1 MLLAALLL
9 SASLATTNVP
19 SYYTV
24 YADAVTGD
32 FETKCQLLA
41 LPLKENV
48 RGNSTYT
55 NTRRY
60 LLTKGLTEEE
70 LQSLKVVSIL
80 AATSTNAAEKRRLMA
95 ERAYF
100 LSFVRMDHPREVMLN
115 KAREAVAVAAA
126 KPHPRLFVGAKAP
139 NDFATILPRLPKAG
153 CERILADADVYL
165 QKPPLTRELT
175 GYRLLGVA
183 RKALTR
189 LTTLALAYRLTN
201 ERRYLVRA
209 EAELTSVCTFE
220 DWNPRHFLDTAE
232 IAVGVAV
239 AYDWLYNELTP
250 SIRELAAQALREK
263 ALGSCAAHPQWM
275 TLQNNWVQVGAGGMT
290 AAIAA
295 LAETDGDVGA
305 SLLAKVVS
313 ALPEAECVVS
323 PDGAFPEG
331 PSYWNYGFTFNV
343 FALAVME
350 SAFGTDFGLADEP
363 GFRETGHFVAQMTG
377 PSGRLYAFSDGHEK
391 RPQMPALWWFAR
403 RFKDASYIDDGE
415 KIRFR
420 QACAQRRAVDEVESE
435 SGRDFP
441 IGLLWVDQSLLTE
454 KSLPMPETSVFRGEM
469 PLAVQRSAD
478 GSVYVAMKGGSPSY
492 NHGHADEGSF
502 VLDALGE
509 RWAFDLGCEDYST
522 IEKAIGGRFWSPEP
536 DSIRWNLF
544 RLGSQGHNT
553 LLIDG
558 KGQDSR
564 GFASIERVANEA
576 IKSSTAVLP
585 HTNFTG
591 FVVRVTL
598 SEVYPQAL
606 AVVRYSAV
614 ESNGSG
620 GAFTDYIDGRPG
632 MAVRWAILT
641 DAEVR
646 LEGNTAILH
655 KAGKFLKFVF
665 PEAGRL
671 AVQSAHP
678 ANDYESPN
686 TGFRQLIYSTEI
698 PQSKTLILPVT
709 WTTGENS

>member
-1 MLLAALLL
+1 MLLASLLL
-9 SASLATTNVP
+9 SASLATTNMP
-19 SYYTV
+19 TYYRM
-24 YADAVTGD
+24 YSDAVTGN

-48 RGNSTYT
+48 RGNSTYA

-60 LLTKGLTEEE
+60 LLTEGLSAEE
-70 LQSLKVVSIL
+70 LRHPEVLRIL
-80 AATSTNAAEKRRLMA
+80 AETSTNAAEKRRLEA
-95 ERAYF
+95 ERQYVLDPSLGPSPQEVLLQQTQKA
-100 LSFVRMDHPREVMLN
+100 VRN
-115 KAREAVAVAAA
+115 AAQ
-126 KPHPRLFVGAKAP
+126 KPHPRLFVGACAP
-139 NDFATILPRLPKAG
+139 NDFSTILPRLPKAG
-153 CERILADADVYL
+153 CERVLADADVYL
-165 QKPPLTRELT
+165 QKAPLTRQMT

-201 ERRYLVRA
+201 DRRYLTRA
-209 EAELTSVCTFE
+209 ETELASVCTFK
-220 DWNPRHFLDTAE
+220 DWNPSHFLDTAE

-263 ALGSCAAHPQWM
+263 ALGACEANPRWM

-295 LAETDGDVGA
+295 LADTDGERGA

-313 ALPEAECVVS
+313 ALPEAECVVA

-343 FALAVME
+343 FALAIME
-350 SAFGTDFGLADEP
+350 SAFGTDFGLSAES

-377 PSGRLYAFSDGHEK
+377 PSGRFYAFSDGHEK

-403 RFKDASYIDDGE
+403 RFKDASYIDAGE
-415 KIRFR
+415 KTRFR
-420 QACAQRRAVDEVESE
+420 EACAQRRAVDEVESE
-435 SGRDFP
+435 TGRDFP
-441 IGLLWVDQSLLTE
+441 IGLLWVDQSLLTAE
-454 KSLPMPETSVFRGEM
+454 PSSLPELTLFRGEM

-478 GSVYVAMKGGSPSY
+478 GSVYVAIKGGSPSY

-509 RWAFDLGCEDYST
+509 RWASDLGCEDYST
-522 IEKAIGGRFWSPEP
+522 VEKAIGGCFWSPEY
-536 DSIRWNLF
+536 DSPRWQLF

-564 GFASIERVANEA
+564 GFAPIARERKEMC
-576 IKSSTAVLP
+576 KSLTFSVLSQADL
-585 HTNFTG
+585 TDTT
-591 FVVRVTL
+591 VCVRL
-598 SEVYPQAL
+598 SEVYPQAR
-606 AVVRYSAV
+606 AVTRYSSV

-620 GAFTDYIDGRPG
+620 GSFTDFIEGRVG
-632 MAVRWAILT
+632 MSVRWAMLT

-646 LEGNTAILH
+646 LEGPMAILQ
-655 KAGKFLKFVF
+655 KAGKSLKFTF
-665 PEAGRL
+665 PKEGRL
-671 AVQSAHP
+671 SVQSAHP
-678 ANDYESPN
+678 VNDYESPN

-698 PQSKTLILPVT
+698 PQSMLLILPVS
-709 WTTGENS
+709 WTIQ